1 MARGFADSNM
11 MTNTSQSLE
20 GALSGKILYK
30 KEFMKGEY
38 LWVLDQVV
46 TAEEHAELAKKYNP
60 NEGYNDQ
67 YYHMLR
73 RLVMD
78 KIGMS
83 HKEGTTPAVAVFKK
97 SSMYIRVPK
106 RKNKGKAAGS
116 SKLLYKDKGVDL
128 SSVYMV
134 YDKYIEPSAS
144 MPIVE
149 TVLFLTEDYIRFHFV
164 EGD

>member
-1 MARGFADSNM
+1 
-11 MTNTSQSLE
+11 
-20 GALSGKILYK
+20 
-30 KEFMKGEY
+30 
-38 LWVLDQVV
+38 
-46 TAEEHAELAKKYNP
+46 
-60 NEGYNDQ
+60 
-67 YYHMLR
+67 
-73 RLVMD
+73 
-78 KIGMS
+78 
-83 HKEGTTPAVAVFKK
+83 
-97 SSMYIRVPK
+97 MYIRVPK

-134 YDKYIEPSAS
+134 YDRYIEPSSLSSAS